1 MREQI
6 FESSTGS
13 CWYTLSSISKKLD
26 ACLEELKISI
36 RKETALLGKA
46 KKLLHGKLM
55 ETE

>member
-1 MREQI
+1 MH
-6 FESSTGS
+6 
-13 CWYTLSSISKKLD
+13 
-26 ACLEELKISI
+26 EELKISI